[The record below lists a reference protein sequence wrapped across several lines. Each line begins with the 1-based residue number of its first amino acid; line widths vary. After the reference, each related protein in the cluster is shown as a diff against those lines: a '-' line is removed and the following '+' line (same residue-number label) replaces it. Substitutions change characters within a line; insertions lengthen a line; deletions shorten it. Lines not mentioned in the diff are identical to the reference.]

1 MTRKKI
7 LFVTL
12 LLTFLLNSCRISSTY
27 PTQSPAIDSTSIQK
41 NTTTPRT
48 VDISKLNA
56 RNYPRVDGSTSAF
69 PLQMTITCHILGVPC
84 DWQGGDLFD
93 PTRRI
98 APDPEFNGSLA
109 LIEKLYSIHHNG
121 THSAY
126 MNLIEGNADIILVA
140 RRPSEDEIQAAQ
152 QANINLDVRPVAL
165 DAFVFLVHKDNL
177 VDDISLVKIRD
188 IYTGKITQWSDLGGI
203 RDVIHTYQRNRNSGS
218 QELMEA
224 LVMRG
229 TPMIEAPDMILE
241 SMMGPINVIGDDPL
255 GIGYSVY
262 FYAAHIFPHEN
273 VKMIAID
280 SVYPASENIAARD
293 YPLTTEV
300 YAVIREDTSEKHE
313 ARLLLD
319 WLLTN
324 EGQAVVAKSGYVPL
338 DDSQNQDQ

>member
-1 MTRKKI
+1 MTRKYI
-7 LFVTL
+7 LFATQLLAL
-12 LLTFLLNSCRISSTY
+12 LLNGCRISPTY
-27 PTQSPAIDSTSIQK
+27 PTPSPAIDPSSLQK
-41 NTTTPRT
+41 EIATLRT
-48 VDISKLNA
+48 IDISQLNV
-56 RNYPRVDGSTSAF
+56 RNYPRVDGSTSTY
-69 PLQMTITCHILGVPC
+69 PLQMTIACHILGVPC
-84 DWQGGDLFD
+84 DWQEGDLFD
-93 PTRRI
+93 PTWRI
-98 APDPEFNGSLA
+98 APDPEFNGSA
-109 LIEKLYSIHHNG
+109 NLIEKLYSIHHNG

-165 DAFVFLVHKDNL
+165 DAFVFLVHTDNR
-177 VDDISLVKIRD
+177 VDNISLDKIRD
-188 IYTGKITQWSDLGGI
+188 IYTGKITQWSELGGI
-203 RDVIHTYQRNRNSGS
+203 KDVIHTYQRNRNSGS

-229 TPMIEAPDMILE
+229 KPMIEAPDMILE

-273 VKMIAID
+273 VKMIAVD
-280 SVYPASENIAARD
+280 NVHPTSEDIAAHD

-300 YAVIREDTSEKHE
+300 YAVVREDTSEE
-313 ARLLLD
+313 NDARLFLD

-324 EGQAVVAKSGYVPL
+324 EGQAVVAESGYVPL
-338 DDSQNQDQ
+338 YNSPPSK

>member
-1 MTRKKI
+1 
-7 LFVTL
+7 
-12 LLTFLLNSCRISSTY
+12 
-27 PTQSPAIDSTSIQK
+27 
-41 NTTTPRT
+41 
-48 VDISKLNA
+48 
-56 RNYPRVDGSTSAF
+56 
-69 PLQMTITCHILGVPC
+69 MTIACHILGVPC
-84 DWQGGDLFD
+84 DWQEGDLFD

-121 THSAY
+121 THNAY

-152 QANINLDVRPVAL
+152 QANINLDVKPVAL
-165 DAFVFLVHKDNL
+165 DAFVFLVHKDNR
-177 VDDISLVKIRD
+177 VDNISLEKIRD
-188 IYTGKITQWSDLGGI
+188 IYSGKITQWLELGGKK
-203 RDVIHTYQRNRNSGS
+203 DVIHTYQRNRNSGS

-229 TPMIEAPDMILE
+229 KPMIEAPDMILE

-273 VKMIAID
+273 VKMIAVD
-280 SVYPASENIAARD
+280 NVPPTSEDIATRD

-300 YAVIREDTSEKHE
+300 YAVVREDIPEE
-313 ARLLLD
+313 NEVRLFLD

-324 EGQAVVAKSGYVPL
+324 EGQAVVAESGYVPL
-338 DDSQNQDQ
+338 YNSQNQDQ